1 MMKLLTKAAGWLLAF
16 AGGVLFFWML
26 PMKLIARWAARQG
39 KSAPCPAS
47 LSWLLRPSWRMG
59 YMSPTLDRIG
69 ILPGERVLE
78 LGPGPGMFTPAAA
91 ARVGATGRL
100 VPVDI
105 QPAMIAQL
113 KETLRLQGVAQVEPL
128 VGSAHSLPLAADS
141 FDRAFLITVLPE
153 IPDQRLALAELKR
166 VLKPDGVLS
175 ITEEFSDP
183 DYLFISEVVERLS
196 AAGFHLISK
205 QGGRWV
211 YTANFRNLS
220 GG

>member
-1 MMKLLTKAAGWLLAF
+1 MMKIVIKAVGWLLAL

-26 PMKLIARWAARQG
+26 PLKLIARIQAGQG
-39 KSAPCPAS
+39 KSSPCPATI
-47 LSWLLRPSWRMG
+47 SWLLRPSWRMG

-91 ARVGATGRL
+91 ARVGPAGRL

-105 QPAMIAQL
+105 QPAMIQQL
-113 KETLRLQGVAQVEPL
+113 KETLRKQGVSQVEPL
-128 VGSAHSLPLAADS
+128 VGSAHSLPCASDS

-153 IPDQRLALAELKR
+153 IPDRTLALAELKR
-166 VLKPDGVLS
+166 VLKPGGVLS

-183 DYLFISEVVERLS
+183 DYLFASEVVAQLT
-196 AAGFHLISK
+196 AAGYQLISK
-205 QGGRWV
+205 AGNGWV
-211 YTANFRNLS
+211 YTANFKCPN